1 MTFLN
6 KFLGRT
12 PKSSNVAKDRLQLVL
27 VQDRIK
33 LTPYMMDTLR
43 GEIIEVISK
52 YVDIDP
58 KGIDISLSKS
68 ARQSHLVANVPLLGS
83 KSGDMR

>member
-1 MTFLN
+1 
-6 KFLGRT
+6 
-12 PKSSNVAKDRLQLVL
+12 
-27 VQDRIK
+27 
-33 LTPYMMDTLR
+33 MDTLR

-83 KSGDMR
+83 KSGDLR